1 MGKDDEARS
10 EVELD
15 LAEKLLELSL
25 EPSLSNQIL
34 VLSMLYNTEESLVR
48 ESKKPENNTYHSRMV
63 AQEAML
69 RWIYINRQMRK
80 LGRLSAKSY

>member
-15 LAEKLLELSL
+15 LAKMFLTQKL
-25 EPSLSNQIL
+25 EPSLTNQVL
-34 VLSMLYNTEESLVR
+34 VLSMLYNKEESLIR
-48 ESKKPENNTYHSRMV
+48 EWKWEKRTFHSDQV
-63 AQEAML
+63 AEAAML

>member
-15 LAEKLLELSL
+15 LAKMLLTQKL
-25 EPSLSNQIL
+25 EPSLTNQVL
-34 VLSMLYNTEESLVR
+34 VLSMLYNKEESLIR
-48 ESKKPENNTYHSRMV
+48 EWTREKRTYYSDQV
-63 AQEAML
+63 AETAML